1 MSPPGKRLV
10 HSSNKINPHSST
22 PASSVPSTPKT
33 NELHYSSNVSMASQ
47 SRSDYSSSSSQHER
61 VSHAEEPLHPSF
73 KSRQTNNSTL
83 DHSIAS
89 PPTSSEISS
98 VPESRQGLGLC
109 KLKPN
114 WAETRPVSRRIILR
128 PVSSPAL
135 TDSGDTS
142 SPPRPDTKSK
152 PLVLVKKKS
161 SKYLRKVSSV
171 PEEMRKFCM
180 CYFVWWLFTVV
191 IAGPKCRPEKKK
203 SQPSRTQPYEAPYF
217 FPPPIPIDRTSSR
230 GKLPRTQT
238 LPSPQRRQLASPVP
252 PLPVRGPI
260 ASR

>member
-73 KSRQTNNSTL
+73 KSRQTNNSAL

-152 PLVLVKKKS
+152 PSVLVKKKS

-171 PEEMRKFCM
+171 PEEMR
-180 CYFVWWLFTVV
+180 
-191 IAGPKCRPEKKK
+191 PKCRPEKKK